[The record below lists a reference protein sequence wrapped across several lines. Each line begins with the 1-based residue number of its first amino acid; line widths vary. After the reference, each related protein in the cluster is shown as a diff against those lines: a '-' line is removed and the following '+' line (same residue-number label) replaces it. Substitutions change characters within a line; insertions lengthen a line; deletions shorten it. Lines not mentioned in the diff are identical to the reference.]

1 MGVRREGGGTEG
13 DGRKGGR
20 WEEGRERGERVRRR
34 ERQAYRDTE
43 RRGKEKEKAREAN
56 QLLDNN
62 GNETNCTPRAK
73 RTQPQLMI
81 SEK

>member
-1 MGVRREGGGTEG
+1 MRGRGRERREG
-13 DGRKGGR
+13 
-20 WEEGRERGERVRRR
+20 ERGERVRR
-34 ERQAYRDTE
+34 ERQTYRDTE